1 MAMPHNTEH
10 DSPGTGLPLL
20 QPMLAVKSGP
30 FDSPDY
36 LFEIKWDGYRGLA
49 YLGSGKQ
56 NSESLTTLWS
66 RNQVNLTGTFPELSK
81 LHQRVKKL
89 PAIIDGEIVVL
100 GEGGKPSF
108 AGLQSRARGLTRVK
122 TPPPNLAAVFI
133 AFDVLYAGGKRLL
146 ETPLEERKAAL
157 EEMLLPGPEMI
168 LSGHV
173 LQRGLDYYQACT
185 SQGLEGVVAKRL
197 GSPYLPGRRSQ
208 HWKKIRHTL
217 QADLIICGYQTGKGG
232 RALGSLVLGAM
243 EGGKIIYQG
252 KVGTGFTVKEASIL
266 LEHLGKIEAP
276 GPVMEVPRQEAK
288 KIVWVQPVLVCQ
300 VQFLTTTAEGY
311 LRHPVYQGL
320 RWDKGP
326 GECRRVELQ

>member
-1 MAMPHNTEH
+1 
-10 DSPGTGLPLL
+10 
-20 QPMLAVKSGP
+20 MLAVKSGP

-49 YLGSGKQ
+49 YLGSGGQ
-56 NSESLTTLWS
+56 EPGSLTTLWS
-66 RNQVNLTGTFPELSK
+66 RNQINMTGTFPELGK
-81 LHQRVKKL
+81 LHQRVKRL

-100 GEGGKPSF
+100 GEDGKPSF
-108 AGLQSRARGLTRVK
+108 AGLQSRARGLTPRAK
-122 TPPPNLAAVFI
+122 TAPSNLAAVFI

-146 ETPLEERKAAL
+146 DNPLEERKDAL

-168 LSGHV
+168 LSSHV
-173 LQRGLDYYQACT
+173 VQRGLDYYQACT

-208 HWKKIRHTL
+208 HWKKIRHTR
-217 QADLIICGYQTGKGG
+217 QADLIICGYQAGKGG
-232 RALGSLVLGAM
+232 RALGSLALGAM

-252 KVGTGFTVKEASIL
+252 KVGTGFTDKEAAIL
-266 LEHLGKIEAP
+266 LEHLGKMEIP
-276 GPVMEVPRQEAK
+276 GPVMGVPRQEAK

-300 VQFLTTTAEGY
+300 VQFLTTTGEGY

-320 RWDKGP
+320 RWDKSP
-326 GECRRVELQ
+326 EECKRVELQ